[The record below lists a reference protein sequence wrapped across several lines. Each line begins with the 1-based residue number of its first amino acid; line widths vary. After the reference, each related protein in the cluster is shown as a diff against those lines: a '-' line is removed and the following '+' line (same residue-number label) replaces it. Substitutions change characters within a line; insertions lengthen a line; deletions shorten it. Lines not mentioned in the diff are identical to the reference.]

1 MSECENRPLYG
12 TSGSSRARHS
22 STRQAIFTLAR
33 VLFLLDYPERKENLL
48 VVYVVVVVVV
58 IVVVYCKSLITI
70 LTLLND
76 TNNLRF
82 TFQSAQLI

>member
-12 TSGSSRARHS
+12 NSGSSRARHS

-33 VLFLLDYPERKENLL
+33 VFFLLDFPERKENLR

-58 IVVVYCKSLITI
+58 VVVYCKSLITI
-70 LTLLND
+70 LTLLID
-76 TNNLRF
+76 SNNLRF

>member
-33 VLFLLDYPERKENLL
+33 AFFLLDYPERKENLL

-58 IVVVYCKSLITI
+58 VVYCKSLLTI
-70 LTLLND
+70 LTLLID

-82 TFQSAQLI
+82 TFQSAQLS